1 MKRIYHLV
9 VGNGILRVCGR
20 TIVLFIMFYSVEQQV
35 RVTLAVLSE
44 GVEVMQGL
52 VSIAVVSIVVD
63 NLMFTCV
70 VLLLVWLHSR
80 EWDEMSCKM

>member
-1 MKRIYHLV
+1 MASYECV
-9 VGNGILRVCGR
+9 ECR
-20 TIVLFIMFYSVEQQV
+20 TIVLSIMFYSLEQQV

-52 VSIAVVSIVVD
+52 VSIAVVSIAVD